1 MYLIPSLNQYSTPPI
16 DHGSIPDL
24 YTHMWDHCRGCL
36 ILGGLDYRC
45 WPSILALNSPMFV
58 LGNMMITHQPN
69 RALPNN
75 YIQPNNMAIHIPK
88 FNLYIHIYIYTA
100 TIPMY
105 AYIMGMY
112 VPQCHSLISLTI
124 WSICYCSIKLHQSVR
139 QMDMLSPH
147 HPPLVSQDAELVDI
161 RRMLHQKLHASG
173 RRADAQQGMAQAVGR
188 IGIWTSSTIPSG
200 NLT

>member
-45 WPSILALNSPMFV
+45 GPSIFALNSPMFV

-88 FNLYIHIYIYTA
+88 FNLYIHIYIYTQLLYQCMHMLWA
-100 TIPMY
+100 CMSPNVTHLYHLLYDLYAIALLNYIKAFGRWTCYRPTILPLC
-105 AYIMGMY
+105 
-112 VPQCHSLISLTI
+112 P
-124 WSICYCSIKLHQSVR
+124 K
-139 QMDMLSPH
+139 MLSLLTSAACFTRSSTPAADVQM
-147 HPPLVSQDAELVDI
+147 PNKGWPRRLVALGSEPRAPYPLVI
-161 RRMLHQKLHASG
+161 
-173 RRADAQQGMAQAVGR
+173 
-188 IGIWTSSTIPSG
+188 
-200 NLT
+200 